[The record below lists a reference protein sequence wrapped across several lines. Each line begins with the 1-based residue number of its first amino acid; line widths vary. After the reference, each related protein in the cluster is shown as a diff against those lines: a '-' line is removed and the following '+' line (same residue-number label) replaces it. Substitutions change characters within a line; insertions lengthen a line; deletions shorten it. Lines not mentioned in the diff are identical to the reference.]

1 MESLNGK
8 ELARRI
14 QLTLS
19 FLKKNRINQADIE
32 QRLNYTSLSKAKNFD
47 RYPQSIIE
55 KKSREE
61 LFKELLSSY
70 KLKFDEIN
78 DRVTTIGDEITREDN
93 NTELCYLMYFYTF
106 VRETVEKAI
115 VRILN
120 NKKVTIEYALN
131 EHWEGTMEVIENYT
145 FIDVQ
150 KIGNTTPVKK
160 LICLFNGTV
169 KFGRPFLIGCYS
181 TVKRDGV
188 PAAGNIIFEKIDGI
202 EEIKAKIK
210 TDVDP
215 KIYRFLN
222 NNVIT
227 TDTITPNSL
236 GELHRDNN
244 LINKFADSYKLYY
257 IVNGEIKTCKI
268 ELQNSCIVYLNIFD
282 ITYKGTFKFLDS
294 HTIKVDVNDR
304 SSFSQIVKEEIS
316 LIINTN
322 DLQFSPFY
330 SGYGIS
336 NVLTPNKVDFKC
348 LIIPRSNT
356 QFSIGDKEISF
367 LDGNSPPL

>member
-1 MESLNGK
+1 MEILNGK

-14 QLTLS
+14 QLILS
-19 FLKKNRINQADIE
+19 FLKNNRINQSDIE
-32 QRLNYTSLSKAKNFD
+32 QRLNYTSLSKAKNFK

-55 KKSREE
+55 KKTREE
-61 LFKELLSSY
+61 LYNELLLSY
-70 KLKFDEIN
+70 KLKFDELN
-78 DRVTTIGDEITREDN
+78 DRVITIGDQITREDQH
-93 NTELCYLMYFYTF
+93 TELCYVMYFYAF

-115 VRILN
+115 VRIQN
-120 NKKVTIEYALN
+120 NKKVSIEYALN

-150 KIGNTTPVKK
+150 KIGNTTPVRK

-188 PAAGNIIFEKIDGI
+188 PAAGNIIFEKMSGTDKINAKV
-202 EEIKAKIK
+202 KA
-210 TDVDP
+210 DVDP

-222 NNVIT
+222 NKVIT

-236 GELHRDNN
+236 EELHRDNN
-244 LINKFADSYKLYY
+244 LINKFADNYTLYY
-257 IVNGEIKTCKI
+257 TANDELKSCKI
-268 ELQNSCIVYLNIFD
+268 ELQNSGMVNLHIYD

-294 HTIKVDVNDR
+294 QTIKIDINDR
-304 SSFSQIVKEEIS
+304 SSFSQIVREEIN

-322 DLQFSPFY
+322 DLQFSPLY
-330 SGYGIS
+330 TGYGIS
-336 NVLTPNKVDFKC
+336 NVLTPNKVNFKC
-348 LIIPRSNT
+348 LLVSQSNIE
-356 QFSIGDKEISF
+356 FKIGDKEIRF
-367 LDGNSPPL
+367 LE